1 MIGRNKMGAT
11 NIGKLAVFL
20 RALPQA
26 SKITVVILADAVTL
40 SLVVL
45 LSFALRIS
53 DFSLPQ
59 AKYLHLYILGPI
71 ISIAVM
77 GALSIYRASSR
88 GHSEHLERRLALA
101 QIICLPFWMVIVQ
114 ILGSKGFP
122 RSLPAI
128 YVALSILALIA
139 LRRGAA
145 WFLNLQRTQLS
156 ARDRKDVL
164 IFGAGREGNLLAE
177 SLVRQGRY
185 RPVAFIDTDYTLIG
199 RTMQGLKV
207 YTMEELETA
216 IKRHRPAEAL
226 IAKAGQS
233 RSSKRVLL
241 KKFSE
246 LDVDVK
252 LVPDLNEITS
262 GEFNTSAIRKINIE
276 DLLGRD
282 PVAPDIEL
290 MSSGVAGKSVMVTG
304 AGGSIGSELVRQAVA
319 FGAQKVVLVESS
331 EFALF
336 NLHRE
341 MEAKENHA
349 AALVPLL
356 LDVLDTK
363 NLTSQMRTHAVD
375 IVFHAAAYKHVRMVQ
390 ENASIGIRNNVW
402 GTKSVAEA
410 AIAANVKRF
419 ILVSTDKA
427 VRPTSVMGASKRVA
441 ELVVQALANVP
452 KQKTIFSMV
461 RFGNVLGS
469 TGSVVPIFRE
479 QIANGGPIQVTDPEV
494 TRYFMLIPEAAQL
507 VIQAGAMANGG
518 EVFVLDMGEPIKIV
532 MLAETMIELAG
543 LSKKD
548 EAHPDGD
555 IEIKFVGLRDGE
567 KLFEELQIGEDVF
580 ETSHQGIQQ
589 SHEQML
595 ELSEL
600 SKTLI
605 SIEKD
610 LFKNEKSAVKK
621 LFALC

>member
-262 GEFNTSAIRKINIE
+262 GEFNANAIRKINIE

-282 PVAPDIEL
+282 PVAPDLEL
-290 MSSGVAGKSVMVTG
+290 MASGVAGKSVMITG
-304 AGGSIGSELVRQAVA
+304 AGGSIGSELVRQAIA
-319 FGAQKVVLVESS
+319 FGAQKVLLVENS

-341 MEAKENHA
+341 MEAKENLA